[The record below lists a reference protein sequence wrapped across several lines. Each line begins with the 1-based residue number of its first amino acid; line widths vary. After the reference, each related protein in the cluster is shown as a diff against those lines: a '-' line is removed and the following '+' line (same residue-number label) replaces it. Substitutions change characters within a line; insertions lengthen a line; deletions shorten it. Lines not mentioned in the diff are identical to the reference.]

1 MDQQTFG
8 GQLRRFF
15 ESDPLLALAMGA
27 ALIALATTPLAFAVL
42 GRLGWFQARRGRV
55 IMRPSFS
62 SIVVGMIL
70 VMMIPAIFA
79 ALVVKSRH
87 FDESRYEFDPNR
99 TLSVLDQGR
108 QFESAKYADS
118 LYKADEAV
126 RTEMK
131 RLAGERKSLVDEIKK
146 LDEAMLGMQAAAR
159 QSAPTA
165 QAIPMVL
172 QRLADLRES
181 VGLDGPQQLMDFTAP
196 PAALADLPG
205 PIASTAPM
213 AVTVANVPPA
223 APLAAPGGL
232 AQAVIDAEL
241 AAVPEAQRSLAALLP
256 LANPPSGWTVG
267 NGMGSSGKAHL
278 ETFNA
283 ENLFEKIN
291 GRAESFLQYDVQG
304 MAYTFYH
311 PIGDD
316 STEAQLYIFD
326 MKDSLKALGKYG
338 SEKPQG
344 VTPASIGAEGYTSAG
359 SAFFYLGKYYVQIV
373 TTKDDPKVAAFSM
386 DLASQIAAK
395 MSPKSTSIADAPKLP
410 TTGPTTDPGALLALL
425 PDGPDKTD
433 PKYVAQDVFGYSF
446 LADVFMA
453 DYQGD
458 DVTWQGFLRPYA
470 NAEEAKAIFEK
481 YIETAKED
489 GASIKTLDD
498 SGADRM
504 VVAANEDIG
513 LTDILFLK
521 GNAVGGANGA
531 TIAKPAEAFAK
542 GFAKALP
549 QSVPFLALEKST
561 ETRDAKEPK

>member
-1 MDQQTFG
+1 
-8 GQLRRFF
+8 
-15 ESDPLLALAMGA
+15 
-27 ALIALATTPLAFAVL
+27 
-42 GRLGWFQARRGRV
+42 
-55 IMRPSFS
+55 MRPSFS

-70 VMMIPAIFA
+70 VMTIPAIFA

-108 QFESAKYADS
+108 QYESAKYADS
-118 LYKADEAV
+118 LYRADEAV
-126 RTEMK
+126 RAEMK
-131 RLAGERKSLVDEIKK
+131 RLAGERKNLVDEIKK

-159 QSAPTA
+159 QSAPAA
-165 QAIPMVL
+165 QALPMVL

-196 PAALADLPG
+196 PASLAALPVPA
-205 PIASTAPM
+205 ASTPPT
-213 AVTVANVPPA
+213 AVAVANVPPA
-223 APLAAPGGL
+223 APIAAPGGL
-232 AQAVIDAEL
+232 TQAQIDAEL
-241 AAVPEAQRSLAALLP
+241 AAVPEPQRSLAALLP
-256 LANPPSGWTVG
+256 LATPPSGWTVG
-267 NGMGSSGKAHL
+267 EGMGASGKARL

-316 STEAQLYIFD
+316 STEAQLYLFD
-326 MKDSLKALGKYG
+326 MKDSLKALGKFG
-338 SEKPQG
+338 SEKPEG
-344 VTPASIGAEGYTSAG
+344 VTPMPVGAEGYTSAG

-373 TTKDDPKVAAFSM
+373 TTKDDPKVAAFSL
-386 DLASQIAAK
+386 DLAKQIAAK
-395 MSPKSTSIADAPKLP
+395 LSPGSASLAEAPKAP
-410 TTGPTTDPGALLALL
+410 TTGPITDPGALLALL
-425 PDGPDKTD
+425 PDGPEKTD

-453 DYQGD
+453 NYQAD

-470 NAEEAKAIFEK
+470 SADEAKAIFEQ
-481 YIETAKED
+481 YLETAKED
-489 GASIKTLDD
+489 GATIEPVDD

-531 TIAKPAEAFAK
+531 TVAKPAEAFAK
-542 GFAKALP
+542 AFAKALP
-549 QSVPFLALEKST
+549 QSVPFLALEKSDDGQ
-561 ETRDAKEPK
+561 DAKEPN